1 MEIKA
6 LITATMLTAVMANVP
21 VIARGQGT
29 CSDYQPLRSVMEDN
43 GVRLE
48 GTGYIDMGNGT
59 STAIEIWLSP
69 DNQWAVLAVDENGI
83 ACILLSGAGW
93 IKPERL

>member
-29 CSDYQPLRSVMEDN
+29 CLDYGPLRSAMEDG

-59 STAIEIWLSP
+59 STAIEVWVSEQGEFAFI
-69 DNQWAVLAVDENGI
+69 AVDPNGI
-83 ACILLSGAGW
+83 ACIILSGAGW
-93 IKPERL
+93 TKPERA

>member
-6 LITATMLTAVMANVP
+6 IITATMLTAVMANVP
-21 VIARGQGT
+21 VIARGQGA
-29 CSDYQPLRSVMEDN
+29 CHDYQPLRSVMEDN

-59 STAIEIWLSP
+59 STAIEVWVSDQGEFAFI
-69 DNQWAVLAVDENGI
+69 AVDPNGI
-83 ACILLSGAGW
+83 ACIILSGAGW
-93 IKPERL
+93 TKPERA